1 MRPSSTSIALVI
13 PPNVLVVI
21 NAISEIINMTKEIA
35 AIYVSFKT
43 LAASKIFS
51 LSSLKIN
58 NCASSADKK
67 VLSGNSV
74 IDVPS
79 SVSFSECRDPFSS
92 LNTIALLVSL
102 LKFSISNKSS
112 SELPNC

>member
-1 MRPSSTSIALVI
+1 MI

-21 NAISEIINMTKEIA
+21 NAMSEIINMTKEIA

-43 LAASKIFS
+43 LAASRIFS

-67 VLSGNSV
+67 VLSGKSV

-79 SVSFSECRDPFSS
+79 SVSFSECRDPFKS
-92 LNTIALLVSL
+92 LNRIALLVSL
-102 LKFSISNKSS
+102 LKFSISNKLSS
-112 SELPNC
+112 ALPNCW